1 MRVCVCRA
9 DSSGRDTPTLSS
21 GRATPCSSGRATPV
35 NLPATQKQESEHSVK
50 QKSKEK

>member
-21 GRATPCSSGRATPV
+21 GRATPYSGRATPV